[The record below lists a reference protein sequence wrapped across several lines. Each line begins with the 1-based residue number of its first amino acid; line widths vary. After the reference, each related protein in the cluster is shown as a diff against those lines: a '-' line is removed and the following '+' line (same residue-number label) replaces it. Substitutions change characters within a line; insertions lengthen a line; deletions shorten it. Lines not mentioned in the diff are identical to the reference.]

1 MHRECA
7 IAEWSKFDGESELEL
22 VISGQLGENLGAFSA
37 PVWVLCEVPRLLHL
51 ASDTL
56 PDSRVFWF
64 DIEQSTQNLS
74 RLSKGSNILLKIWVD
89 WVRARI
95 LYSKYEY

>member
-1 MHRECA
+1 MRRECA

-74 RLSKGSNILLKIWVD
+74 RF
-89 WVRARI
+89 
-95 LYSKYEY
+95 E